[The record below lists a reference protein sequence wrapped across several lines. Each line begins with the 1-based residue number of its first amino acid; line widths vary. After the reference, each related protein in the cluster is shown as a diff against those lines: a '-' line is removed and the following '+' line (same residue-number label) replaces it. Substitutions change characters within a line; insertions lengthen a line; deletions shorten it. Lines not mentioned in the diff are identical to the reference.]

1 MWVHARSKVS
11 CTKSSAW
18 SKFPHNENR
27 DARSFGA
34 SARIASCAHE
44 AFGAVAAARPGA
56 RASRGD
62 FPEILVRSVPHARAS
77 AADRF
82 SPARRGRSAR
92 LSGLGLPFLGLPL
105 LPLSSKIF
113 SIAPAARVA

>member
-18 SKFPHNENR
+18 SKFPHNEIAN
-27 DARSFGA
+27 ARSLGT

-44 AFGAVAAARPGA
+44 AFRAVAAARPGA

-92 LSGLGLPFLGLPL
+92 LSRLRLPFLGLRL
-105 LPLSSKIF
+105 LPLASKLL
-113 SIAPAARVA
+113 PLGPP